1 MAIIDQYDKR
11 SGITYVYESKS
22 EWVPELKQSR
32 AKRTLIGKRDPV
44 TREVI
49 PTNKHRKKVSDKS
62 SEDNN
67 RNDDYYEKL
76 ESLLTQQR
84 ETTDQLNKTVKE
96 LDKINSDLN
105 KLLRNK

>member
-1 MAIIDQYDKR
+1 MAIINQYDKR

-32 AKRTLIGKRDPV
+32 AKRTLIGRRDPG
-44 TREVI
+44 TGEVI
-49 PTNKHRKKVSDKS
+49 PTNKHRRNKSDNTETKKI
-62 SEDNN
+62 

-76 ESLLTQQR
+76 DSLLSQQR
-84 ETTDQLNKTVKE
+84 ETTDRLNKTVKE